1 MNDNKLLDEYVDKVQ
16 IKVNEDYNTIIL
28 PIHKELNWYYID
40 FKIMEEINFFLRMT
54 NHSILE
60 PFTSSRDLN
69 DIVQTVI
76 KDNPSKYTNED
87 IQVIIDKISYTLE
100 CIHLKA
106 VEQHKEVKRTE
117 LKRKINEMEKEIDK
131 AYDELTKINNK
142 F

>member
-1 MNDNKLLDEYVDKVQ
+1 MKLKQSLEWVEHTINDKYGKVEVNDMNDNKLLDEYVNKVQ
-16 IKVNEDYNTIIL
+16 IETNENGNIITL
-28 PIHKELNWYYID
+28 PLHKELNWYYID

-106 VEQHKEVKRTE
+106 VEQHKEKS
-117 LKRKINEMEKEIDK
+117 
-131 AYDELTKINNK
+131 
-142 F
+142 